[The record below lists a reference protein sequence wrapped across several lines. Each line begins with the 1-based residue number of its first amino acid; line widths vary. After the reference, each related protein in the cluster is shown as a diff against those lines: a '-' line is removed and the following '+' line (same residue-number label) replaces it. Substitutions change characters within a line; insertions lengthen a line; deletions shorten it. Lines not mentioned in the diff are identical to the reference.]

1 MNRPTDLPGQSM
13 RDAEPA
19 IYLDYNATA
28 PVRPE
33 AAAAVAAAMVATG
46 NPSSVHRF
54 GRDARQRIEEAR
66 GRVASLI
73 GAAPADIVFTSGG
86 SEANALALMGAGRAR
101 VLVSAIEHDSVLATA
116 PAIGVGGAERIP
128 VDANGVVR
136 LDALERLLKA
146 DARPA
151 LVSIQLANNE
161 TGVLQP
167 IPQAAAM
174 AHVHGALIHSDA
186 VQAAGKIAVD
196 FAGLGV
202 DFLSL
207 SAHKIGGPQGVG
219 ALAVRS
225 GLGLTPQHLGGGQ
238 ERGRRAGTENG
249 PGIAGFGV
257 AADSAAAGLAEFAR
271 LALLRDRLEAELIA
285 RGARTFSSAVPRLA
299 NTSSIA
305 MPGVLAE
312 TQIMA
317 LDLAGIA
324 VSAGAACSSGK
335 VRPSHVLRAMG
346 ASEAEASS
354 AIRVSLGWDTML
366 RDIERLIEAWSALR
380 ARTQSRAA

>member
-1 MNRPTDLPGQSM
+1 MSRATDVPGPTM

-19 IYLDYNATA
+19 TYLDYNATA

-33 AAAAVAAAMVATG
+33 AAAAVAAASIATG

-54 GRDARQRIEEAR
+54 GRAARQRIEEAR
-66 GRVASLI
+66 ERVASLI
-73 GAAPADIVFTSGG
+73 HAASADVVFTSGG
-86 SEANALALMGAGRAR
+86 SEANALALLGAGRVR
-101 VLVSAIEHDSVLATA
+101 VLVSASEHDSVLATV
-116 PAIGVGGAERIP
+116 PGAERIP
-128 VDANGVVR
+128 VDADGIVR
-136 LDALERLLKA
+136 LDELERRVKA
-146 DARPA
+146 DGRPA
-151 LVSIQLANNE
+151 LISIQLANNE
-161 TGVLQP
+161 TGAIQP
-167 IPQAAAM
+167 VAQAAAL
-174 AHVHGALIHSDA
+174 AHAHGALIHTDA
-186 VQAAGKIAVD
+186 VQAAGKIPVD
-196 FAGLGV
+196 FAALGV

-219 ALAVRS
+219 ALALRA
-225 GLGLTPQHLGGGQ
+225 GLAVTPQHLGGGQ

-257 AADSAAAGLAEFAR
+257 AAESAADGLADFAR
-271 LALLRDRLEAELIA
+271 LAELRDRLEAELVA
-285 RGARTFSSAVPRLA
+285 RGARVFSRAAPRLA

-305 MPGVLAE
+305 MPGVAAE

-335 VRPSHVLRAMG
+335 VRPSHVLGAMG

-354 AIRVSLGWDTML
+354 AIRVSLGWETKP
-366 RDIERLIEAWSALR
+366 RDVERLIEAWSALR